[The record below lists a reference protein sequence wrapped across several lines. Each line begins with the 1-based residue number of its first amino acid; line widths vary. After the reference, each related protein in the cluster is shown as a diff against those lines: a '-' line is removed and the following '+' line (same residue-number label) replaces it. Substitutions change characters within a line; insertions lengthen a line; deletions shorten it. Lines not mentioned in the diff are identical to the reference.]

1 MGQVSVTLNGRT
13 YRLECDEGEEAHLI
27 ELAEYLSSHVETM
40 KFKFG
45 QVGDDRLILMAALM
59 VADELTE
66 ARRQLDE
73 MKTLLA
79 EQRRD
84 RSAADESS
92 KTMRTDL
99 AEAIGKAA
107 DRVETLTRRLWSPTF
122 GAHLRCRAPG
132 IYAPTA
138 IAASLPLSPIRPSWV
153 IDGQSRLGIGG
164 RVCEFCFSVT
174 WSAVPAATPSSRR
187 CRNCA
192 PATPQTSSPSTARTP
207 PAVSASPSRFWSSCS
222 TPAPTW

>member
-13 YRLECDEGEEAHLI
+13 YRLECGEGEEAHLI

-73 MKTLLA
+73 MKTHLA

-84 RSAADESS
+84 RSAADESA
-92 KTMRTDL
+92 KNIRADL
-99 AEAIGKAA
+99 AEAIGAAA
-107 DRVETLTRRLWSPTF
+107 DRVETLNRKVTGTGGGNETPRR
-122 GAHLRCRAPG
+122 
-132 IYAPTA
+132 
-138 IAASLPLSPIRPSWV
+138 
-153 IDGQSRLGIGG
+153 
-164 RVCEFCFSVT
+164 
-174 WSAVPAATPSSRR
+174 
-187 CRNCA
+187 
-192 PATPQTSSPSTARTP
+192 
-207 PAVSASPSRFWSSCS
+207 
-222 TPAPTW
+222 